1 MSRSLPR
8 VQSRLTLLKR
18 REPTHCAACVQDNV
32 PAFESAQA
40 VAIVERNLG
49 GPIGT
54 YFDSF
59 DMTPIAAASLG
70 QVRLD
75 TPTAPALT
83 VAHFVFVRLCTPCAE
98 QRLRSSLGGRRN
110 T

>member
-1 MSRSLPR
+1 M
-8 VQSRLTLLKR
+8 
-18 REPTHCAACVQDNV
+18 QDNV

-70 QVRLD
+70 QVPVSA
-75 TPTAPALT
+75 TPRRPPWLMRPLSASTC
-83 VAHFVFVRLCTPCAE
+83 AHLE
-98 QRLRSSLGGRRN
+98 QSSIYD
-110 T
+110 

>member
-1 MSRSLPR
+1 MHPLRR
-8 VQSRLTLLKR
+8 KR
-18 REPTHCAACVQDNV
+18 CFLMRCAACVQDNV

-59 DMTPIAAASLG
+59 DMTPFAAASLG

-75 TPTAPALT
+75 TPMVPTLT
-83 VAHFVFVRLCTPCAE
+83 VAHIVRTACAC
-98 QRLRSSLGGRRN
+98 LAHSNTLSLSGRDRR
-110 T
+110 TAQLS

>member
-1 MSRSLPR
+1 MR
-8 VQSRLTLLKR
+8 
-18 REPTHCAACVQDNV
+18 CAVCVQDNV

-54 YFDSF
+54 FFESF

-70 QVRLD
+70 QVRLGN
-75 TPTAPALT
+75 PTMPAL
-83 VAHFVFVRLCTPCAE
+83 ADAFFVRIRMCTPGAE
-98 QRLRSSLGGRRN
+98 QYLRLSESMGGPHS
-110 T
+110 